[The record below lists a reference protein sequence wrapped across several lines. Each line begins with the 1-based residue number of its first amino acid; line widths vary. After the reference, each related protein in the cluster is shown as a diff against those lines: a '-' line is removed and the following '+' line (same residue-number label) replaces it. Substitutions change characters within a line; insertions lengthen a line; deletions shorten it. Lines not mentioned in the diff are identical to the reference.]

1 QTVLLEISD
10 DVKDTVL
17 SFLHTFP
24 SDAVK
29 IFEYDDT
36 TFTPED
42 EIDYQTRRSLKKK
55 QVRLFL
61 VPKLQLG
68 NAYPQALLDVVCYER
83 KDKSVLFID
92 TPSGA

>member
-1 QTVLLEISD
+1 MQTVLLEISD

-42 EIDYQTRRSLKKK
+42 EIDYQTAVAEKKAGGEYFTSK
-55 QVRLFL
+55 
-61 VPKLQLG
+61 PK
-68 NAYPQALLDVVCYER
+68 R
-83 KDKSVLFID
+83 KIWLIS
-92 TPSGA
+92 

>member
-1 QTVLLEISD
+1 MQTVLLKISD
-10 DVKDTVL
+10 DVKDSVL

-42 EIDYQTRRSLKKK
+42 EIDY
-55 QVRLFL
+55 
-61 VPKLQLG
+61 
-68 NAYPQALLDVVCYER
+68 
-83 KDKSVLFID
+83 
-92 TPSGA
+92 